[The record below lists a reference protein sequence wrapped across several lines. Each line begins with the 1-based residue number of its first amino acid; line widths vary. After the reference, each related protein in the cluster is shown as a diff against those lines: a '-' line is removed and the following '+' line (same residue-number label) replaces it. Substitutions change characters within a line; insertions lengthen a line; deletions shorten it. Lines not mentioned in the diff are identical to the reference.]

1 MTPFR
6 LKIVAPDKI
15 FFDGETEQI
24 IVRTTE
30 GDVGILAN
38 HAKYVANLPVGYL
51 KIKQED
57 GSFKM
62 AAISSGAISVGDNLV
77 TILVSTIEWA
87 DEIDVERA
95 KRAEEVAREI
105 IKNKESSKEIDR
117 ANLKLKRA
125 LNRINV
131 ANNK

>member
-6 LKIVAPDKI
+6 LKIVAPDKM

-24 IVRTTE
+24 IARTTE
-30 GDVGILAN
+30 GDVGILAH
-38 HAKYVANLPVGYL
+38 HAKYVANLIAGPL

-57 GSFKM
+57 GTYRI

-77 TILVSTIEWA
+77 TILVNTIEWA
-87 DEIDVERA
+87 NEIDIERA
-95 KRAEEVAREI
+95 KRAEEAARERI
-105 IKNKESSKEIDR
+105 RTSDSEKEHDV

-125 LNRINV
+125 LNRINI
-131 ANNK
+131 ASK